1 MARFEDGA
9 ASFAIDRFPAMDDD
23 AIERFQ
29 IVEIERRR
37 ARREDAFAALE
48 LDYCGDRGPDCGD
61 AAPAPESAASYL
73 ERTSSELLA
82 ELKDAAATPDRRR
95 RAQDV
100 LERRAEEDNLR
111 HLVDLHGRTTYELDA
126 IARDDGEFA
135 ARRAL
140 AKQLLDDR
148 MALSSS

>member
-82 ELKDAAATPDRRR
+82 ELKDAAASMSSISPRFCSPGSPFSFRISSHFT
-95 RAQDV
+95 
-100 LERRAEEDNLR
+100 
-111 HLVDLHGRTTYELDA
+111 DA
-126 IARDDGEFA
+126 HTRPWY
-135 ARRAL
+135 
-140 AKQLLDDR
+140 
-148 MALSSS
+148 S